1 MGVVYLDQDISEVQ
15 SDMKTYKQLK
25 RNNEIVV
32 LGDIDNER
40 DYIQKDYKS

>member
-1 MGVVYLDQDISEVQ
+1 MQ

-25 RNNEIVV
+25 RNNEIVG